1 MSPLTV
7 TWPPN
12 IYTTYGY
19 ENFKNLLKVGK
30 LANISAKRNDGIMR
44 LVTRLAVINLCTL
57 SAFYARTENF
67 SN

>member
-30 LANISAKRNDGIMR
+30 LANISAKEMMIMR
-44 LVTRLAVINLCTL
+44 LVTRLAVTNLL
-57 SAFYARTENF
+57 HPF
-67 SN
+67 SLLC